1 VNLHGDVHEHDLGLD
16 WDAAQDEEERLRG
29 AIDLT
34 DVPASMNGDRASQ
47 GEGVDADPRDL
58 LDAPEPEYNWKIRDL
73 IEALDRV
80 FLTGGEGDG
89 KTTLLRQ
96 IGIQAAAGIHPFTLD
111 DIYPLRVVLVDLENS
126 VAQSRRAFRPLA
138 ITVGDRLARR
148 QLIPIIEPSGIDLL
162 HRHGVDWLTERVD
175 RNEPDLLIV
184 GPVYKLANGDPTSE
198 EVAKAVSAVLDDIRT
213 TYQCAIIIEG
223 HSPYGT
229 SGKRPIR
236 PYGASLWSRWPE
248 FGLHLSKQGQLLH
261 WRGAR
266 DERAW
271 PAALKRGGEWPWTP
285 EADQR
290 AVTFARIVEE
300 VHANQRRLS
309 ERELAESLDAPKTN
323 IHRAIEANQAAFDAA
338 CEGYEQ

>member
-1 VNLHGDVHEHDLGLD
+1 MTDPDCVDCVADDELAEQEARWQYELAEMETSTNGQRDTRHGD
-16 WDAAQDEEERLRG
+16 
-29 AIDLT
+29 
-34 DVPASMNGDRASQ
+34 
-47 GEGVDADPRDL
+47 GVDADLRDL
-58 LDAPEPEYNWKIRDL
+58 LDAPEPAYDWKIPNL

-96 IGIQAAAGIHPFTLD
+96 LTLQAAAGIHPFTLENID
-111 DIYPLRVVLVDLENS
+111 PLRVLYVDLENS
-126 VAQSRRAFRPLA
+126 IAQNRRAFRPLA

-175 RNEPDLLIV
+175 RNEPDLLIA

-198 EVAKAVSAVLDDIRT
+198 EMAKAVSAVLDDIRT
-213 TYQCAIIIEG
+213 TYGCAVIIEG
-223 HSPYGT
+223 HSPYG
-229 SGKRPIR
+229 SGGKRPIR

-266 DERAW
+266 DERNW

-285 EADQR
+285 EIDKR
-290 AVTFARIVEE
+290 AITFAAILEE
-300 VHANQRRLS
+300 VHAQGRRLS
-309 ERELAESLDAPKTN
+309 ERDLADALNAPKTT
-323 IHRAIEANQAAFDAA
+323 IHRAIQANQTQFDTA
-338 CEGYEQ
+338 CEEVDQ